1 MNLGEIFSK
10 VETLMSEAYIN
21 KTLDKQTV
29 NLKKFLLE
37 NKNLSKIYY
46 LYNELNKK
54 QGFDVQTADD
64 FINESCQQIKDLE
77 KSLKVSDIKKWTK
90 NVVCENKYQTIDSLV
105 DSNPLTVKEKIDSK
119 KIVKENLTQ
128 KEIVKESVKIPFSTM
143 EKIKENV
150 LKNYLTKLDENTQK
164 ELMKI
169 LESTD
174 ETLNEEFKKLKVGTV
189 EKLNLIYVNESQDDV
204 KISIK
209 ETMNKINEESYS
221 KHNYVKLK
229 NLNEEI

>member
-1 MNLGEIFSK
+1 MAPVNEDNIPEHPFDMILRRVNEIFD
-10 VETLMSEAYIN
+10 TLN
-21 KTLDKQTV
+21 D
-29 NLKKFLLE
+29 
-37 NKNLSKIYY
+37 

-90 NVVCENKYQTIDSLV
+90 NFVCENKYQTIDSLV

-150 LKNYLTKLDENTQK
+150 LKNYLTKLDENAQK

-204 KISIK
+204 KTSIK

-221 KHNYVKLK
+221 KYNYVKLK

>member
-77 KSLKVSDIKKWTK
+77 KFLKVSDIKKWTK

-221 KHNYVKLK
+221 KYNYVKLK

>member
-204 KISIK
+204 KTSIK

-221 KHNYVKLK
+221 KYNYLKLK

>member
-221 KHNYVKLK
+221 KYNYLKLK

>member
-221 KHNYVKLK
+221 KYNYVKLK

>member
-204 KISIK
+204 KTSIK

-221 KHNYVKLK
+221 KYNYVKLK

>member
-1 MNLGEIFSK
+1 
-10 VETLMSEAYIN
+10 
-21 KTLDKQTV
+21 
-29 NLKKFLLE
+29 
-37 NKNLSKIYY
+37 
-46 LYNELNKK
+46 
-54 QGFDVQTADD
+54 
-64 FINESCQQIKDLE
+64 LE

-204 KISIK
+204 KTSIK

-221 KHNYVKLK
+221 KYNYVKLK

>member
-1 MNLGEIFSK
+1 
-10 VETLMSEAYIN
+10 
-21 KTLDKQTV
+21 
-29 NLKKFLLE
+29 LE

-204 KISIK
+204 KTSIK

-221 KHNYVKLK
+221 KYNYLKLK

>member
-77 KSLKVSDIKKWTK
+77 KSLKVSELT
-90 NVVCENKYQTIDSLV
+90 
-105 DSNPLTVKEKIDSK
+105 NPC
-119 KIVKENLTQ
+119 
-128 KEIVKESVKIPFSTM
+128 FC
-143 EKIKENV
+143 
-150 LKNYLTKLDENTQK
+150 
-164 ELMKI
+164 
-169 LESTD
+169 
-174 ETLNEEFKKLKVGTV
+174 F
-189 EKLNLIYVNESQDDV
+189 
-204 KISIK
+204 
-209 ETMNKINEESYS
+209 
-221 KHNYVKLK
+221 
-229 NLNEEI
+229 

>member
-10 VETLMSEAYIN
+10 VETLMSESYIN

-221 KHNYVKLK
+221 KYNYVKLK

>member
-10 VETLMSEAYIN
+10 VETLMSEAYVN

-37 NKNLSKIYY
+37 NKDLSKIYY
-46 LYNELNKK
+46 LYNELNK
-54 QGFDVQTADD
+54 QHGFDSQTAEE
-64 FINESCQQIKDLE
+64 FINESCSQIKELK

-90 NVVCENKYQTIDSLV
+90 NIVCENKYQTIDSLV
-105 DSNPLTVKEKIDSK
+105 ESNPLTVKEKIASK

-128 KEIVKESVKIPFSTM
+128 KKVVKESVKIPLSTM

-150 LKNYLTKLDENTQK
+150 LKNYLSNLDENTQK
-164 ELMKI
+164 KLKSI
-169 LESTD
+169 LESDD
-174 ETLNEEFKKLKVGTV
+174 EKLKTEFDELKSNTV
-189 EKLNLIYVNESQDDV
+189 NKLSAILESETENEV
-204 KISIK
+204 KKS
-209 ETMNKINEESYS
+209 INETIS
-221 KHNYVKLK
+221 KIQEENYNKYNYVKLK